1 MCLFSCLTIFRCQ
14 RKYSVATRLIS
25 TKASYVLSGITGEYQ
40 GTMKKKG
47 WSTGRPSSA
56 VETENGEQKK
66 KKKKRQKKGGKMVGA
81 EI

>member
-1 MCLFSCLTIFRCQ
+1 M
-14 RKYSVATRLIS
+14 
-25 TKASYVLSGITGEYQ
+25 LSGITGEYQ

-66 KKKKRQKKGGKMVGA
+66 KKKKRQKKGGRWSEQRYSKKTPNEYQRSTNSERVLK
-81 EI
+81 

>member
-1 MCLFSCLTIFRCQ
+1 M
-14 RKYSVATRLIS
+14 
-25 TKASYVLSGITGEYQ
+25 LSGITGEYQ